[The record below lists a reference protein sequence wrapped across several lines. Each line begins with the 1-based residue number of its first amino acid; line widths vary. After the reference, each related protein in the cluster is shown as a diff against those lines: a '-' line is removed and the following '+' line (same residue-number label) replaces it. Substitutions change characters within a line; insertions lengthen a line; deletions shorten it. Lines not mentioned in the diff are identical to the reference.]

1 MKRDEILKTAEKLI
15 NGPRAQDYGDAYENH
30 KRIAEIWSIILGFKV
45 TEEQVLLMMI
55 GLKVARLIQTPNHQD
70 SIIDTAG
77 YAAALSELIEEKKN
91 QDQTKSQPEGYL
103 WHKN

>member
-1 MKRDEILKTAEKLI
+1 MNKNELLDACKAVLNSRGQHYGNIL
-15 NGPRAQDYGDAYENH
+15 ENH

-55 GLKVARLIQTPNHQD
+55 GLKVARLIQTPDHQD

-77 YAAALSELIEEKKN
+77 YAAALSELIEEKKKN
-91 QDQTKSQPEGYL
+91 QTKPQPEGYL

>member
-1 MKRDEILKTAEKLI
+1 MNKNELLDACKAVLNSR
-15 NGPRAQDYGDAYENH
+15 GQHYGNVYENH

>member
-1 MKRDEILKTAEKLI
+1 MNKNELLDACKAVLNSR
-15 NGPRAQDYGDAYENH
+15 GQHYGNVYENH

-91 QDQTKSQPEGYL
+91 QDQTKSLPEGYL

>member
-1 MKRDEILKTAEKLI
+1 MNKNELLDACKAVLNSR
-15 NGPRAQDYGDAYENH
+15 GQHYGNVYENH

-77 YAAALSELIEEKKN
+77 YAAALSELIEEKKKN
-91 QDQTKSQPEGYL
+91 QNQSQPEGYL
-103 WHKN
+103 WDKN